1 MSYNFVVFSLS
12 PWNINYGC
20 NIKDI
25 SIELAR
31 QGHRVLY
38 IDVPLKRKE
47 RWFMK
52 DRPFVKEVNDRHRS
66 GQSLKQIGEG
76 LWHYIPDEIL
86 ESVNS
91 VNSNSLFDAVNY
103 INNKRFTKSIRK
115 AIRAVGFDD
124 YVLVND
130 NEIYN
135 GLHLKKMLNPPVYMY
150 YLRDMLSAFVYWK
163 KHVSRLEPELI
174 GLADVVVTNSEYL
187 SDYAGKFNGKSY
199 YVGQGCDV
207 TQYMQRPPQAE
218 IEAVLKDIPRPIVGY
233 VGALNAERLNISLIH
248 ELALKRPE
256 LSFVLVGPEDQ
267 AFQDSPLHEV
277 KNIYFLGK
285 KDVTDLPKYIHG
297 FDVAINPQVLNE
309 ITIGNYPRK
318 VDEYLAAGVPVVATK
333 THAMNPFRQHVY
345 LGETA
350 EEYSALITQALQEN
364 SPAKSKGRV
373 DFAAGHTWEN
383 NVLEMLKALEVLKAS
398 SQSAV

>member
-1 MSYNFVVFSLS
+1 MPYNFVIFSLS
-12 PWNINYGC
+12 PWNINIGC

-31 QGHRVLY
+31 QNHRVLY

-52 DRPFVKEVNDRHRS
+52 DQPFVKEVKDRHRA
-66 GQSLKQIGEG
+66 GQSLKQIDEN
-76 LWHYIPDEIL
+76 LWHYMPDEIL

-103 INNKRFTKSIRK
+103 INNKRFAKSIRK
-115 AIRAVGFDD
+115 AIRAVGFNE
-124 YVLVND
+124 YIVLND

-135 GLHLKKMLNPPVYMY
+135 GFHLKKMLNPSVYMY

-163 KHVSRLEPELI
+163 RHVSRLEPELI
-174 GLADVVVTNSEYL
+174 SNADVVVTNSEYL
-187 SDYAGKFNGKSY
+187 SDYAGKFNSKSY

-218 IEAVLKDIPRPIVGY
+218 IDAVLKDIPRPIVGY
-233 VGALNAERLNISLIH
+233 VGSLNAERLNIPLIH
-248 ELALKRPE
+248 ELAVKRPE

-267 AFQDSPLHEV
+267 AFQESKLHEV

-285 KDVTDLPKYIHG
+285 KDMADLPKYIHG
-297 FDVAINPQVLNE
+297 FDVAINPQNLNE

-333 THAMNPFRQHVY
+333 TDAMNPFRMHVY

-350 EEYSALITQALQEN
+350 GDYSELITLALKEN
-364 SPAKSKGRV
+364 STQKSKARV
-373 DFAAGHTWEN
+373 EFAAGHTWKN
-383 NVLEMLKALEVLKAS
+383 NVLEMIKALETVKAAAPA
-398 SQSAV
+398 AV